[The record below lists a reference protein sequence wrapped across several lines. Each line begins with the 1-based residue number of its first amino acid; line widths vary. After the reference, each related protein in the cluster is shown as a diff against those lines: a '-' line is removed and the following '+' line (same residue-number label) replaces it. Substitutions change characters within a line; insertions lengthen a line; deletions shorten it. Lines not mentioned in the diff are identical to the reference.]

1 MNALELMTKARRA
14 VASAYKLLED
24 SDCDGACNRA
34 YYAMFDAARAALIA
48 SQAPVPPE
56 IAKTHSGLIAAFSLH
71 LVKPNLF
78 PIDLGRALNRAE
90 DLRRVADYKGDSID
104 AEDAQWA
111 VQQAQ
116 AFVDEVEKR
125 FTASESQRND

>member
-1 MNALELMTKARRA
+1 MNAQELMAKAHRA
-14 VASAYKLLED
+14 VASAHKLLQD
-24 SDCDGACNRA
+24 NDGDGACNRA

-48 SQAPVPPE
+48 SKSPVPPE

-78 PIDLGRALNRAE
+78 PIELGRSLNKAE
-90 DLRRVADYKGDSID
+90 DLRLVGDYKGDSIS
-104 AEDAQWA
+104 AEEAQWD

-125 FTASESQRND
+125 FMAAGC

>member
-1 MNALELMTKARRA
+1 MNAPELMTKAHRA
-14 VASAYKLLED
+14 VASANKLLED
-24 SDCDGACNRA
+24 SDSDGACNRA

-48 SQAPVPPE
+48 SHAPVPPE

-90 DLRRVADYKGDSID
+90 DLRRVADYKGDAI
-104 AEDAQWA
+104 EIEEAQWA

-116 AFVDEVEKR
+116 EFVNEVEKR
-125 FTASESQRND
+125 FMPDAA